1 MHIGFALH
9 DPHFAFW
16 AILGYAARAR
26 AAELGATITVIT
38 ASDVDAQV
46 EAIQRLVSL
55 RVDVLIVGPVDS
67 YGVGPVVQQ
76 AIDAGIPV
84 VAVDMAIEG
93 CQVACTVRSD
103 NLHGAEQIAAFLVE
117 QLGGQGEL
125 AHLQGPPTAHTAV
138 QRSQGLHNV
147 LAEHVAVPIV
157 FEAAGDWTR
166 ESGARLMREALAAH
180 PDLRA
185 VFAANDPM
193 ALGAI
198 DVIEAAGLAGEVLVA
213 GYDAHPDAL
222 VMMHAGKLAATVH
235 QDPRTSGRTAVEMA
249 LRAAQGQPVPPL
261 VQLGATLITPTN
273 LIDAM
278 LDTLHLFP
286 GVLGDLVD
294 SSEALAKERALLHKV
309 IDTFPDTHVFVKDR
323 ASRFIIANAA
333 HLATLGMVR
342 LEEVV
347 GKSDLDL
354 FPAELAQ
361 QYYADEQIVM
371 NAGQALY
378 DRVEPVV
385 DQDGN
390 QKWYLTTKVP
400 MHDASGAVVGLIGMS
415 RDITVLQQAEE
426 ERAQLRETVIRIQEA
441 TLQELSTP
449 LIPINDRVMVMP
461 LIGTLDSRRIQQILD
476 TLLQGIAASQAT
488 VAIIDITGVPIV
500 DTHVANAL
508 IQAARSVKLLGAQ
521 VLLSG
526 IRPEVAQTLVGLGVD
541 LSGIV
546 TSSTL
551 QSGIT
556 YALRRQE

>member
-26 AAELGATITVIT
+26 AAELGAIVTAIP
-38 ASDVDAQV
+38 ASDAGTQV
-46 EAIQRLVSL
+46 AAIQQLVSR
-55 RVDVLIVGPVDS
+55 RVDVLIVGPIDS
-67 YGVGPVVQQ
+67 YELAPAAQQ

-84 VAVDMAIEG
+84 VAVDMEIEG

-103 NLHGAEQIAAFLVE
+103 NTRGAERAAAFLIE
-117 QLGGQGEL
+117 QIGGQGAV
-125 AHLQGPPTAHTAV
+125 AHLQGPPTAQTAR
-138 QRSQGLHNV
+138 QRSQGVHNV
-147 LAEHVAVPIV
+147 LDGHVAVAIV
-157 FEAAGDWTR
+157 FEAAGDGTR

-198 DVIEAAGLAGEVLVA
+198 DAIQAAGYAGKVLVA
-213 GYDAHPDAL
+213 GYDALPDAL
-222 VMMHAGKLAATVH
+222 VAMRAGKLSATVH
-235 QDPRTSGRTAVEMA
+235 QEPRELGRIAVEMA
-249 LRAAQGQPVPPL
+249 LRAARGQPVPPL
-261 VQLGATLITPTN
+261 VQLDIVLITPTN
-273 LIDAM
+273 LIDAA
-278 LDTLHLFP
+278 LDTLYLLP

-294 SSEALAKERALLHKV
+294 SGEALAKERALLHTV

-323 ASRFIIANAA
+323 ASRFIIVNAA
-333 HLATLGMVR
+333 HLATLGAAR
-342 LEEVV
+342 IEDVV

-361 QYYADEQIVM
+361 QYYADEQAVM
-371 NAGQALY
+371 ESGQALY

-385 DQDGN
+385 DQAGN
-390 QKWYLTTKVP
+390 QKWYLTTKAP
-400 MHDASGAVVGLIGMS
+400 LHDASGAVVGLIGMS
-415 RDITVLQQAEE
+415 RDITALRQAEE
-426 ERAQLRETVIRIQEA
+426 ERAQLREAVIRIQEA

-449 LIPINDRVMVMP
+449 LIPISDYVMVMP
-461 LIGTLDSRRIQQILD
+461 LVGALDSRRTQQILE
-476 TLLQGIAASQAT
+476 TLLHGIAASRAA
-488 VAIIDITGVPIV
+488 VAILDITGVPVV

-508 IQAARSVKLLGAQ
+508 IHAARSVKLLGAQ
-521 VLLSG
+521 VVLSG
-526 IRPEVAQTLVGLGVD
+526 IRPEVAQTLVGLGVE

-551 QSGIT
+551 QSGIA
-556 YALRRQE
+556 YALRQK